1 MLLEEAAKFKPYNT
15 AKNALKIGTE
25 LAQDIKTTEATIA
38 RHEENLD
45 KFASDEQAIVARFD
59 GDIYR
64 FRQLKGLD

>member
-1 MLLEEAAKFKPYNT
+1 MTGHRIINYNT
-15 AKNALKIGTE
+15 EQNAPIIGTE